1 MKWSKG
7 KSLLLLGVAL
17 VVIDQVIKVLVK
29 TNMTLGESIP
39 VLGNW
44 FQLLFVENKGMAFG
58 MAFGG
63 VAGKYLLTL
72 FRIVLFGF
80 LCWWIAKLL
89 KRGTFVQSDSSA
101 APDASAANGSVAAK
115 ASSAS
120 NGSVAAKTSSAASKN
135 SSAPKTSSSAPDKA
149 VGAPVPTGVLVGLTL
164 ITAGAFGNIVDCLCY
179 GLIFSESTYDT
190 VATLGSYAPFMQG
203 KVVDMFYFP
212 LWTWPS
218 WVPGLG
224 GHIFFEPVFNFAD
237 SCVTVGAIYLILF
250 HWKFFAK
257 E

>member
-1 MKWSKG
+1 MAVRLSKG
-7 KSLLLLGVAL
+7 VRLLLLGIVL

-29 TNMTLGESIP
+29 THMTLGESIP

-44 FQLLFVENKGMAFG
+44 FQLFFVENKGMAFG

-63 VAGKYLLTL
+63 VIGKYLLTL
-72 FRIVLFGF
+72 FRLALFGF
-80 LCWWIAKLL
+80 LTWWISTLIK
-89 KRGTFVQSDSSA
+89 KGT
-101 APDASAANGSVAAK
+101 
-115 ASSAS
+115 
-120 NGSVAAKTSSAASKN
+120 
-135 SSAPKTSSSAPDKA
+135 
-149 VGAPVPTGVLVGLTL
+149 VPTGVLVGLTL
-164 ITAGAFGNIVDCLCY
+164 ITAGAFGNIIDCLFY
-179 GLIFSESTYDT
+179 GVIFSESTYQT

-212 LWTWPS
+212 LWTWPD

-237 SCVTVGAIYLILF
+237 SCVTCGAIYLILF

>member
-1 MKWSKG
+1 MSNRKG
-7 KSLLLLGVAL
+7 RYLLLLGVLL

-58 MAFGG
+58 MSFGG
-63 VAGKYLLTL
+63 VIGKYLLTL
-72 FRIVLFGF
+72 FRLVLFGV
-80 LCWWIAKLL
+80 LVWWISKLL
-89 KRGTFVQSDSSA
+89 KKG
-101 APDASAANGSVAAK
+101 G
-115 ASSAS
+115 
-120 NGSVAAKTSSAASKN
+120 
-135 SSAPKTSSSAPDKA
+135 
-149 VGAPVPTGVLVGLTL
+149 VPTGVLVGLTL
-164 ITAGAFGNIVDCLCY
+164 ITAGALGNIIDCLFY
-179 GLIFSESTYDT
+179 GLIFTESTPGL
-190 VATLGSYAPFMQG
+190 VATWGHYAPFMQG

-237 SCVTVGAIYLILF
+237 SCVTCGAIYLILF

>member
-1 MKWSKG
+1 MRKG
-7 KSLLLLGVAL
+7 RFLLILGIAL
-17 VVIDQVIKVLVK
+17 VVIDQVIKILVK

-63 VAGKYLLTL
+63 VVGKYLLTL
-72 FRIVLFGF
+72 FRVVLFGF
-80 LCWWIAKLL
+80 LCWWINQLL
-89 KRGTFVQSDSSA
+89 KRGVSGA
-101 APDASAANGSVAAK
+101 DAQ
-115 ASSAS
+115 
-120 NGSVAAKTSSAASKN
+120 KT
-135 SSAPKTSSSAPDKA
+135 
-149 VGAPVPTGVLVGLTL
+149 PVPMGVLVGLTL

-179 GLIFSESTYDT
+179 GQIFSESTFT
-190 VATLGSYAPFMQG
+190 SVATWGGSYAPIMQG
-203 KVVDMFYFP
+203 RVVDMFYFP

-224 GHIFFEPVFNFAD
+224 GHIFFEPVFNCAD
-237 SCVTVGAIYLILF
+237 SCVTCGAIYLILF

>member
-1 MKWSKG
+1 MKSKG
-7 KSLLLLGVAL
+7 KLLILLGVVL
-17 VVIDQVIKVLVK
+17 VVIDQIIKVLVK

-44 FQLLFVENKGMAFG
+44 FQLVFVENKGMAFG

-63 VAGKYLLTL
+63 EIGKYLLTF
-72 FRIVLFGF
+72 FRIVLFGV
-80 LCWWIAKLL
+80 LCWWISQLL
-89 KRGTFVQSDSSA
+89 KRSNNVIAGSDRQS
-101 APDASAANGSVAAK
+101 
-115 ASSAS
+115 
-120 NGSVAAKTSSAASKN
+120 
-135 SSAPKTSSSAPDKA
+135 
-149 VGAPVPTGVLVGLTL
+149 PVPTGVLVGLTL

-179 GLIFSESTYDT
+179 GLIFSESTFTT

-212 LWTWPS
+212 LWTWPD

-237 SCVTVGAIYLILF
+237 SCVTCGAIYLILF

>member
-1 MKWSKG
+1 MAVRLSKG
-7 KSLLLLGVAL
+7 VRLLLLGIVL
-17 VVIDQVIKVLVK
+17 VLIDQVIKVLVK

-63 VAGKYLLTL
+63 VIGKYLLTL
-72 FRIVLFGF
+72 FRLVLFVF
-80 LCWWIAKLL
+80 LTWWISSLIK
-89 KRGTFVQSDSSA
+89 KGT
-101 APDASAANGSVAAK
+101 
-115 ASSAS
+115 
-120 NGSVAAKTSSAASKN
+120 
-135 SSAPKTSSSAPDKA
+135 
-149 VGAPVPTGVLVGLTL
+149 VPTGVLVGLTL
-164 ITAGAFGNIVDCLCY
+164 ITAGAFGNIIDCLCY
-179 GLIFSESTYDT
+179 GLIFSESTY
-190 VATLGSYAPFMQG
+190 MQG

-218 WVPGLG
+218 WVPLVG
-224 GHIFFEPVFNFAD
+224 GDIFFEPVFNFAD